1 MWADAIVLV
10 QQSIQTQVGTIQ
22 DLPKN
27 LLANVV
33 IGQRLEAVVMT
44 SSLSAELA
52 SIKVADSLLEMR
64 SPVALQA
71 GQKVQLEV
79 VLKNGEATLTLL
91 PPVNKTEPV
100 ALKLGQQL
108 AVEVIKV
115 LAENRVLVQVQTL
128 ASNEI
133 NKSATHA
140 NVSNKP
146 ATAPIIPPQ
155 TFDIDV
161 SKLSQGYTVG
171 EKLVLDVVSLKPL
184 NVQLRPEPAMP
195 REQIILE
202 RIRQLLPQ
210 QLTSPSLD
218 KVVASFQ
225 NQKLPDVIQKSVQ
238 QLIQNSVDKSDLTKG
253 SGQVFKQ
260 AVASSGI
267 VMERQLLAQPNQK
280 TQDFKANLLNVLKA
294 VETVISDNKG
304 KISNQAINK
313 LPAQVQEALATHGKT
328 PTQLL
333 NVLLSGKSVPSSLSS
348 LTTQTTPPSIISQQ
362 QATSLVT
369 LLTKPFI
376 PSQQSVSQQVVSRHV
391 PMDLIELMQL
401 FKEVEGVH
409 NKLQLNQ
416 LNMLKE
422 AEPSST
428 VASWLFDIP
437 IKDKQT
443 LDLLQVQIDQHK
455 QTSEDDDDTWNVK
468 LRLDTQNLGPVQA
481 TVTLQ
486 NDDVKV
492 IIRAERQESA
502 NLLADNLVLLNE
514 AMAKLGVSIS
524 HSSCCCG
531 AVDKAIN
538 LGVEPNNVTDSLLD
552 VSV

>member
-1 MWADAIVLV
+1 MWAEAIVLV
-10 QQSIQTQVGTIQ
+10 QQSIQTQVGSIQ
-22 DLPKN
+22 DIPKN
-27 LLANVV
+27 LLANLV

-44 SSLSAELA
+44 SSLIAELA
-52 SIKVADSLLEMR
+52 SIKVADSLLEIR

-79 VLKNGEATLTLL
+79 VLKNGEAVLTLL
-91 PPVNKTEPV
+91 PPVNKAEPV
-100 ALKLGQQL
+100 VLKPGQQV

-115 LAENRVLVQVQTL
+115 LAENRVLVQVQVPSTNESNRPAANIGNKL
-128 ASNEI
+128 ATPSLTI
-133 NKSATHA
+133 A
-140 NVSNKP
+140 
-146 ATAPIIPPQ
+146 PQ
-155 TFDIDV
+155 TIDIDV
-161 SKLSQGYTVG
+161 SKLSQHHKVG
-171 EKLVLDVVSLKPL
+171 DKLVMDVVSLKPL

-210 QLTSPSLD
+210 QLTSPSLN
-218 KVVASFQ
+218 KVMTSFQ
-225 NQKLPDVIQKSVQ
+225 NQKLPDVIQKAVQ
-238 QLIQNSVDKSDLTKG
+238 QLVQHTVNKSDLTKG
-253 SGQVFKQ
+253 NGQVFKQ
-260 AVASSGI
+260 AVVSSGV
-267 VMERQLLAQPNQK
+267 VMEQKLLTQPNQK
-280 TQDFKANLLNVLKA
+280 TQDFKANLLHVLKA
-294 VETVISDNKG
+294 VETVITENKG
-304 KISNQAINK
+304 QVASNKAINK
-313 LPAQVQEALATHGKT
+313 LPAQVQEALATKGKT

-333 NVLLSGKSVPSSLSS
+333 NVLLSGSRVPALLSG
-348 LTTQTTPPSIISQQ
+348 LTTPVTTPSIISQQ
-362 QATSLVT
+362 QATSLVA
-369 LLTKPFI
+369 LLTKPFV
-376 PSQQSVSQQVVSRHV
+376 PSQQNVSQQAVSRHIS
-391 PMDLIELMQL
+391 MDLIELMQL

-422 AEPSST
+422 AEPTST
-428 VASWLFDIP
+428 VASWLFDVP

-455 QTSEDDDDTWNVK
+455 KTSEDDDETWNVK

-502 NLLADNLVLLNE
+502 DLLEDNLVLLNE
-514 AMAKLGVSIS
+514 AMAKLGISMS
-524 HSSCCCG
+524 HSSCSCG
-531 AVDKAIN
+531 AVAKAIN
-538 LGVEPNNVTDSLLD
+538 LGVENENTTDSLLD